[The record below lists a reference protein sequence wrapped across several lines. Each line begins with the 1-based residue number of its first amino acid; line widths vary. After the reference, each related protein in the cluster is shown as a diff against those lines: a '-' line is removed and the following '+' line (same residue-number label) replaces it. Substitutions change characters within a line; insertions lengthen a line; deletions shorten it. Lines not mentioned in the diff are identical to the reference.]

1 MKIYLFIIGLITFP
15 LYLILL
21 VTMFR
26 SLYADILKQFL
37 EEIIM
42 ECFRKN
48 LYYRELEISRI
59 VENSTKRGITS
70 AYYENVRNR

>member
-59 VENSTKRGITS
+59 IENSTKRGITS

>member
-1 MKIYLFIIGLITFP
+1 MKIYLFIVALIAFL

-21 VTMFR
+21 ITICR
-26 SLYADILKQFL
+26 YLYSSLFKQFL

-42 ECFRKN
+42 ECLTKH
-48 LYYRELEISRI
+48 LYYREFDISRI
-59 VENSTKRGITS
+59 IEKGAKNGITS